1 MASIPT
7 FSYSL
12 RPEEYAAKP
21 VPSLE
26 DWEQLWKAWDTVTKW
41 MIPKEALLSKPIEL
55 RNVCLFYLGHIP
67 TFADI
72 HVARATDGHATEP
85 ADYRRIFERGI
96 DPDVDNPDQ
105 CHAHSEIPD
114 TWPLAE
120 EIIEFQEHVRQ
131 RIRSFYYKKTTET
144 DRKLGRALWLAF
156 EHEGKRSCMIL
167 EL

>member
-1 MASIPT
+1 MVSTSA

-26 DWEQLWKAWDTVTKW
+26 EYEQLWKAWDMVTKC
-41 MIPKEALLSKPIEL
+41 MIPKEELLSKPIEL

-72 HVARATDGHATEP
+72 HLTRATNGRPTEP
-85 ADYRRIFERGI
+85 AEYRRIFERGI
-96 DPDVDNPDQ
+96 DPDVDNPEN

-114 TWPLAE
+114 IWPPAE
-120 EIIEFQEHVRQ
+120 EIIQYQEDVRQ
-131 RIRSFYYKKTTET
+131 RIRSLYQSKAAET
-144 DRKLGRALWLAF
+144 DRKIGQALWLAF
-156 EHEGKRSCMIL
+156 EHEGKHSKTQC
-167 EL
+167 